1 MKKTLAI
8 LLLLLMTGCGAGE
21 PNAESKSSGEQ
32 QPATPGEQ
40 SKPTAT
46 KPIPTVTHKTVAG
59 TGEMEGWAVYEPMV
73 MVKREKAR
81 ELTSGNKSI
90 EGAII
95 QFFASLMRGDKDFEA
110 MLSPTMEASVR
121 ERFTTEMPVAMKG
134 LNQVSIQSHL
144 PAEEAA
150 DHRQV
155 GGMATAAQEIFG
167 EFDSMVFCE
176 GNTNRDDIPM
186 FLVQHEG
193 KWYVAG
199 ILARQFETLL
209 PPKFRN

>member
-1 MKKTLAI
+1 MTRSLVL

-21 PNAESKSSGEQ
+21 PNAENKSSGEQ

-46 KPIPTVTHKTVAG
+46 KPVPTVTHKTVAG

-73 MVKREKAR
+73 MVEREKAQ
-81 ELTSGNKSI
+81 ELASGNESI

-155 GGMATAAQEIFG
+155 GRMATAAQEIFG
-167 EFDSMVFCE
+167 DFDSMVFCE
-176 GNTNRDDIPM
+176 GNTARDDIPM

-199 ILARQFETLL
+199 ILAQQFETLL
-209 PPKFRN
+209 PPKFRD

>member
-8 LLLLLMTGCGAGE
+8 LLLLLMTGCGA
-21 PNAESKSSGEQ
+21 
-32 QPATPGEQ
+32 GEQ

-73 MVKREKAR
+73 MVEREKAR

>member
-1 MKKTLAI
+1 MTRILVL
-8 LLLLLMTGCGAGE
+8 LLLLLMTGCGADE
-21 PNAESKSSGEQ
+21 PNTESKSSGEQ

-59 TGEMEGWAVYEPMV
+59 TGKMEGWAVYEPMV
-73 MVKREKAR
+73 MVEREKAQ
-81 ELTSGNKSI
+81 ELASGNESI
-90 EGAII
+90 EGALI

-110 MLSPTMEASVR
+110 ILSPTMEASIR
-121 ERFTTEMPVAMKG
+121 AQFITEMPVATKD

-144 PAEEAA
+144 PFEQAA
-150 DHRQV
+150 QHRVV
-155 GGMATAAQEIFG
+155 GKMATAGQEIFG
-167 EFDSMVFCE
+167 NFDSLVFCE

-199 ILARQFETLL
+199 IFARQFSALL
-209 PPKFRN
+209 PPKFRD